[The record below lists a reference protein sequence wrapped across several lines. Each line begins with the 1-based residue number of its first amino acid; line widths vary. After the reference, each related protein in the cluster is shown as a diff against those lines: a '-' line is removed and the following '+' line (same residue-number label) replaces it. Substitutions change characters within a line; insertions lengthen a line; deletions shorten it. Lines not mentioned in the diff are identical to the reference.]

1 MVQDSTK
8 PRIQVKNPAELIEKP
23 EECMA
28 SGGGGGG
35 GGVGGGSGGGV
46 GGDIENRSMMD
57 EKESEIPSPDVNK
70 TTGKFNFRRGHEPV
84 HLLYSIVL

>member
-1 MVQDSTK
+1 MLVQVGK
-8 PRIQVKNPAELIEKP
+8 EVAEVRV
-23 EECMA
+23 
-28 SGGGGGG
+28 GG
-35 GGVGGGSGGGV
+35 GGGSGGG
-46 GGDIENRSMMD
+46 GGDMENRSMMD

>member
-1 MVQDSTK
+1 MVQDTTK

-28 SGGGGGG
+28 SGGGGVSGG
-35 GGVGGGSGGGV
+35 GG
-46 GGDIENRSMMD
+46 GDMENRSMMD

-70 TTGKFNFRRGHEPV
+70 TTGKFNFPRGHEPV